1 MLITSHLTW
10 LLLSQH
16 KLHLQ
21 PQKLVEKFCL
31 YLTLITN
38 LFICSGVIRHWNS
51 MKTQD
56 PEILRLQKQ
65 VDKLLEEYRQ
75 EEYKKKEDPVGDP
88 SY

>member
-1 MLITSHLTW
+1 M
-10 LLLSQH
+10 
-16 KLHLQ
+16 KN
-21 PQKLVEKFCL
+21 FCL

-56 PEILRLQKQ
+56 PEILKLQKQ

-75 EEYKKKEDPVGDP
+75 EQVPKYKEPEGEP

>member
-1 MLITSHLTW
+1 MA
-10 LLLSQH
+10 
-16 KLHLQ
+16 KN
-21 PQKLVEKFCL
+21 FCL

-51 MKTQD
+51 MQTKDT
-56 PEILRLQKQ
+56 EILELQKQ

-75 EEYKKKEDPVGDP
+75 EEYQKKDEPVGDP

>member
-1 MLITSHLTW
+1 MA
-10 LLLSQH
+10 
-16 KLHLQ
+16 KN
-21 PQKLVEKFCL
+21 FCL

-51 MKTQD
+51 MQTKDT
-56 PEILRLQKQ
+56 EILELQKQ

-75 EEYKKKEDPVGDP
+75 EEYKRKDEPLGES

>member
-1 MLITSHLTW
+1 LA
-10 LLLSQH
+10 
-16 KLHLQ
+16 KN
-21 PQKLVEKFCL
+21 FCL

-51 MKTQD
+51 MQTKDT
-56 PEILRLQKQ
+56 ELLELQKQ

-75 EEYKKKEDPVGDP
+75 EEYKRKDEPVGES